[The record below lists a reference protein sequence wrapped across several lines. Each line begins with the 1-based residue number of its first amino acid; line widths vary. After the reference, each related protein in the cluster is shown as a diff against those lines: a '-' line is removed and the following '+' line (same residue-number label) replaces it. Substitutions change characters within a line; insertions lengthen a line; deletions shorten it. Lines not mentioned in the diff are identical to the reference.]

1 MQAPHLP
8 SYSEEDDAA
17 RSIPPTKETLCLT
30 RVMNPT
36 QGDSWGYNR
45 VGQRLSFQ
53 LPLLHFTL
61 IKTHLKVRLVP
72 HSSSLLFE
80 ANKPSLPKQ
89 LRQHLLMRAGQ
100 PIKDPGSELLYLGL
114 LNSEVCVGNQKV
126 IKTHHLKI
134 HICIMSPATAF
145 CTQNESGPHG
155 WGQLSE
161 Q

>member
-17 RSIPPTKETLCLT
+17 RSIPPTKETLCLI

-36 QGDSWGYNR
+36 QGGSWGYNK

-61 IKTHLKVRLVP
+61 IKTQLKVHLVP
-72 HSSSLLFE
+72 HPSSLLFE

-89 LRQHLLMRAGQ
+89 
-100 PIKDPGSELLYLGL
+100 PGS
-114 LNSEVCVGNQKV
+114 
-126 IKTHHLKI
+126 I
-134 HICIMSPATAF
+134 F
-145 CTQNESGPHG
+145 
-155 WGQLSE
+155 
-161 Q
+161 